1 MMVSCHEMTILQL
14 ETIILRRNTTVF
26 LPMFIFT
33 YSLCTNVICKV
44 NVFIS
49 SNNIFEYTII

>member
-26 LPMFIFT
+26 LLMLIFP